1 VIDRNFTNQLELPE
15 WVVRGLT
22 YSNYN
27 KEGVK
32 FDISC
37 TTLIDGPL
45 KNYLYIK
52 NREAIVEEASEMLW
66 SVYGTAVHNVFEKA
80 NEEFSDVIVEKRF
93 VSPFEVKNY
102 TFDVSCQIDC
112 FEIESKILWDIKNMS
127 VWAIVK
133 QDYSKFEKQLN
144 VNCSIMRH
152 HGHDVKK
159 LYILGICRDWARG
172 RAGERNYP
180 SHPIQV
186 LSINRWSN
194 EEQDQYIKDR
204 LVLHMLSETGEETPA
219 VCSDEERWYTGSKH
233 AIMRKNKVKAVKLC
247 DTEEEA
253 EEYIESLFDQEGVY
267 LQYRP
272 GSYRRCESYCNVSE
286 FCPTMVNI

>member
-1 VIDRNFTNQLELPE
+1 MSSRNFTNQLELPE

-27 KEGVK
+27 KDKVK

-45 KNYLYIK
+45 KNHLTIVNK
-52 NREAIVEEASEMLW
+52 ESIVEEASEMLW
-66 SVYGTAVHNVFEKA
+66 SVYGTAVHNIFEQA
-80 NEEFSDVIVEKRF
+80 NVGASDVLMEKRF
-93 VSPFEVKNY
+93 VSPYESNGEQV
-102 TFDVSCQIDC
+102 DVSCQIDC
-112 FEIESKILWDIKNMS
+112 FEIESKILWDIKNIS
-127 VWAIVK
+127 VWAIVR

-152 HGHDVKK
+152 HGYDVKK

-172 RAGERNYP
+172 RATEGNYP

-186 LSINRWSN
+186 LPIRRWTN
-194 EEQDQYIKDR
+194 KEQDQYIEDR
-204 LVLHMLSETGEETPA
+204 LALHRTHEAGDPPV
-219 VCSDEERWYTGSKH
+219 VCSDEERWYSGSKY
-233 AIMRKNKVKAVKLC
+233 AIMRKGRVKAVKLC

-253 EEYIESLFDQEGVY
+253 EEYVKSLFDKKGVY
-267 LQYRP
+267 VQYRP
-272 GSYRRCESYCNVSE
+272 GSYRRCESYCNVAE
-286 FCPTMVNI
+286 FCPTMVNL